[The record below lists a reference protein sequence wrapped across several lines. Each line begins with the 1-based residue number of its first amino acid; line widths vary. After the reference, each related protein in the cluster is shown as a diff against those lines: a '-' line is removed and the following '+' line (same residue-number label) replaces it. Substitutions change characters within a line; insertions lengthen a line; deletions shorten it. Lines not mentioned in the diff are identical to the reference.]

1 MNLFTDEYNRGMTET
16 SLASKIDAFFTQFK
30 HQTYK
35 MGEIL
40 VRADDN
46 PPGIF
51 YLKKGIVREYAISKK
66 GDELVVNIF
75 KPIAFFPM
83 SWAINDT
90 PNSYYFEAV
99 SDIEVWKTP
108 KEKTVEFIKN
118 NPDILYDLLSRVY
131 RGTDGLLMRMA
142 YLMSG
147 NAYTSL
153 IAELLISAKR
163 FGSKGKDGVI
173 EVKLSGKD
181 LATHAGMT
189 RETVSRELAILKKKR
204 LVGFNK
210 GMITISNIQ
219 KLEDELA
226 SL

>member
-1 MNLFTDEYNRGMTET
+1 MDAKV
-16 SLASKIDAFFTQFK
+16 ASKIDAFFTQFK
-30 HQTYK
+30 RQAYK
-35 MGEIL
+35 KGEIL

-46 PPGIF
+46 PSGIF
-51 YLKKGIVREYAISKK
+51 YLKKGIVREYAISQK
-66 GDELVVNIF
+66 GDEMVVNIF
-75 KPIAFFPM
+75 KPISFFPM
-83 SWAINDT
+83 SWAMNDA

-99 SDIEVWKTP
+99 TDLEVWKTP
-108 KEKTVEFIKN
+108 KEKAIAFLKD

-163 FGSKGKDGVI
+163 FGEKTKEGTI

-189 RETVSRELAILKKKR
+189 RETVSRELAILKKKG
-204 LVGFNK
+204 LVVFSK
-210 GMITISNIQ
+210 GMITITDMQ
-219 KLEDELA
+219 KLEEELTV
-226 SL
+226 L